1 MIVTAKILNI
11 RLCYSEPAET
21 FRRLTQKGYIMAE
34 ALLWIGII
42 LTVIGWLALA
52 WQASKRMVR
61 KDEIEKFPNV
71 RRTLQLRRNYCWLTI
86 TGGVVLV
93 LVALMV

>member
-1 MIVTAKILNI
+1 M
-11 RLCYSEPAET
+11 AET
-21 FRRLTQKGYIMAE
+21 
-34 ALLWIGII
+34 LLWIGIF
-42 LTVIGWLALA
+42 LNVIGWLALA

-86 TGGVVLV
+86 TGGVVLI
-93 LVALMV
+93 LVALII